1 MIYSIN
7 TLLWS
12 DTVDENLIPIIEQIH
27 AVGYSGIEFPLFG
40 PDLAKCR
47 VIGQK
52 AAELGLYVTS
62 CTCRDA
68 HDNPASPDKTIRQ
81 RGIDENKRILDCSA
95 ALGSKKLIGP
105 YHTGIGCFT
114 GKPVTEDEWK
124 WTAESMREIAEHAKS
139 LGIMMALEC
148 VNRFETYFINTIE
161 DGLRFI
167 RTVDH
172 PNYRL
177 MFDTFH
183 ANIEEKSMAKALE
196 LLTPEDLIHVHISAN
211 DRSTPCSG
219 NIQWEQIFAPLKM
232 MGYDETLCVEAF
244 GNSLPKI
251 AAATKIWRKMYESET
266 QLMTDAL
273 DFMKRN
279 WAN

>member
-7 TLLWS
+7 AFLWS
-12 DTVDENLIPIIEQIH
+12 DTIDETLLPILEQVREI
-27 AVGYSGIEFPLFG
+27 GYTGIEFPLFA
-40 PDLAKCR
+40 PDIEKCR
-47 VIGQK
+47 IVGK
-52 AAELGLYVTS
+52 AAAELGLYVTS

-68 HDNPASPDKTIRQ
+68 HDSPSSSDPAVRR
-81 RGIDENKRILDCSA
+81 RGIEENKRVLDCSA
-95 ALGSKKLIGP
+95 VLGSRKLIGP

-114 GKPVTEDEWK
+114 GVPVTEDEWK
-124 WTAESMREIAEHAKS
+124 WTAESMRETAEYAKE

-161 DGLRFI
+161 EGLRFI

-183 ANIEEKSMAKALE
+183 ANIEEKSMAKALD
-196 LLTPEDLIHVHISAN
+196 LLTPEELIHVHISAN
-211 DRSTPCSG
+211 DRSTPCEG
-219 NIQWEQIFAPLKM
+219 NIPWDQVFGPLKA
-232 MGYDETLCVEAF
+232 MGYDETLCIEAF
-244 GNSLPKI
+244 GCSLPKI
-251 AAATKIWRKMYESET
+251 AAATKIWRKMYVSET

-273 DFMKRN
+273 CFMKER
-279 WAN
+279 WEG